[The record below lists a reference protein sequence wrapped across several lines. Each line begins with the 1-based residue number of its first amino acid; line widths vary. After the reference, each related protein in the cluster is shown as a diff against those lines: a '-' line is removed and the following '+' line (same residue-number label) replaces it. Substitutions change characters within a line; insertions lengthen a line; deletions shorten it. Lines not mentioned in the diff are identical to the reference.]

1 MISLFID
8 TSSFNLLVYLL
19 KDDKVINFCKLE
31 KIKSHST
38 LVLPEIKRRLNEANI
53 KINDIDN
60 IYVVNGP
67 GSFTGLRIG
76 VTIAKIIGYTL
87 NKRVIPISSLE
98 LLATTA
104 FNTDYIIPVID
115 ARRGYVYAGVYDKNL
130 NNILKDQYISLND
143 LFSKLDDDRTY
154 TFVSYD
160 DMLNIENL
168 IKPNEDVSK
177 LINKH
182 QNDSQI
188 NIHNVNPN
196 YLKRTEA
203 EEKLK
208 NDKIC

>member
-87 NKRVIPISSLE
+87 NKRVIPISSLD

-104 FNTDYIIPVID
+104 FDTDYIIPVID

-168 IKPNEDVSK
+168 IKPNEDISK

>member
-19 KDDKVINFCKLE
+19 KDDKVINSCKLE

-38 LVLPEIKRRLNEANI
+38 IVLPEIKRRLNEANI

-104 FNTDYIIPVID
+104 FDTDYIIPVID

-168 IKPNEDVSK
+168 IKPNEDISK

>member
-19 KDDKVINFCKLE
+19 KDDKVINSCKLE

>member
-168 IKPNEDVSK
+168 IKPNEDISK

>member
-19 KDDKVINFCKLE
+19 KDDKVISSCKLE

-38 LVLPEIKRRLNEANI
+38 IVLPEIKRRLDEANI

-60 IYVVNGP
+60 VYVVNGP

-76 VTIAKIIGYTL
+76 VTIAKMIGYTL
-87 NKRVIPISSLE
+87 KKRVIPISSLE
-98 LLATTA
+98 LLATTS
-104 FNTDYIIPVID
+104 FDTDYIVPVID
-115 ARRGYVYAGVYDKNL
+115 ARRGYVYASVYDKNL
-130 NNILKDQYISLND
+130 NNILKDQYISLNN

-188 NIHNVNPN
+188 NIHNINPN